1 MAGIGMGT
9 ASWFTALSTA
19 MTLVRRLAG
28 RHIHQAI
35 DVISGLGLIGFGI
48 LLAWHTTI
56 AASR

>member
-1 MAGIGMGT
+1 
-9 ASWFTALSTA
+9 

-28 RHIHQAI
+28 RRIYQAI

-48 LLAWHTTI
+48 LLAWQTTA